1 MNIDLSTNQEI
12 LLILSKKIP
21 IYDICYQI
29 INLKD
34 KIEKQDA
41 LNYHIET
48 YEKISSKYY
57 QSMKFMKDEEG
68 YKSYVINDKY
78 FIANKDKN
86 LDFYNETGISC
97 QVRSLL
103 LDILN
108 CPSPEYF
115 SPNDH
120 SLKYINYINDTILNK
135 TLYEWREHDDKLYNI
150 LSKKIMDLF

>member
-48 YEKISSKYY
+48 YEKIS
-57 QSMKFMKDEEG
+57 
-68 YKSYVINDKY
+68 
-78 FIANKDKN
+78 
-86 LDFYNETGISC
+86 
-97 QVRSLL
+97 
-103 LDILN
+103 
-108 CPSPEYF
+108 
-115 SPNDH
+115 
-120 SLKYINYINDTILNK
+120 
-135 TLYEWREHDDKLYNI
+135 
-150 LSKKIMDLF
+150 